1 MLIHHIVRADLRC
14 DVGQMNIA
22 HSVKLH
28 WPDPPL
34 SKKTFFIDFCG
45 SLVFEKKEV

>member
-1 MLIHHIVRADLRC
+1 MLIHHIVRVDLSC

-28 WPDPPL
+28 WPGPPP
-34 SKKTFFIDFCG
+34 SKKTFLIHFCV
-45 SLVFEKKEV
+45 SKPHL

>member
-28 WPDPPL
+28 WPDPPP
-34 SKKTFFIDFCG
+34 SIIN
-45 SLVFEKKEV
+45 SLLTSVEA